1 MKRDKK
7 ALYESIMASVAKEVK
22 KALNEGEYPEV
33 YTNERGQK
41 IDKSPDS
48 RYEINEI
55 GLNIAKII
63 KENLPERQLQVM
75 LNAITD
81 GVYLDH
87 HVSPIFAINA
97 ILYPLCYRTIDKDDL

>member
-1 MKRDKK
+1 
-7 ALYESIMASVAKEVK
+7 
-22 KALNEGEYPEV
+22 
-33 YTNERGQK
+33 
-41 IDKSPDS
+41 
-48 RYEINEI
+48 
-55 GLNIAKII
+55 
-63 KENLPERQLQVM
+63 M